1 MRYDKILIDL
11 DDTLLDFHTANRR
24 AVAALTEELNLASD
38 TVFDEYQAVNHA
50 CWAALERGEMDQE
63 TLHVER
69 FRRFLASKNRA
80 DDPARTADRFA
91 ELLGRQSMEIPGAY
105 EMLRAIAARRPVVFL
120 SNGIT
125 AIQRARLS
133 RSRLTEFAAKVVIS
147 QEAGVSKPDPRI
159 FEIALDGTAPER
171 ALMIGDG
178 IKSDVLGANR
188 AGVDVCWF
196 NPAGKAL
203 PEGLHA
209 EYEVRALADCSP
221 IALQSL
227 A

>member
-1 MRYDKILIDL
+1 MD
-11 DDTLLDFHTANRR
+11 
-24 AVAALTEELNLASD
+24 ELGLASP
-38 TVFDEYQAVNHA
+38 TVFDEYQAINHA
-50 CWAALERGEMDQE
+50 CWEALERGEMTQE

-69 FRRFLASKNRA
+69 FRRFLRQKSRG
-80 DDPARTADRFA
+80 DDPEAVANRFA
-91 ELLGRQSMEIPGAY
+91 ELLGQQAIPLPGAA
-105 EMLRAIAARRPVVFL
+105 ERPAVL
-120 SNGIT
+120 LTNGI
-125 AIQRARLS
+125 ARIQRDRLARSPMSALFQ
-133 RSRLTEFAAKVVIS
+133 RVVIS
-147 QEAGVSKPDPRI
+147 QEVGVAKPDPAI
-159 FEIALDGTAPER
+159 FQIALGGTAPDR

-178 IKSDVLGANR
+178 ISSDVLGANR

-209 EYEVRALADCSP
+209 EYEVRALADCLP